1 MFRHEHDILDRA
13 QNYAEMSST
22 CSKVHV
28 GSLIVTA
35 ELEEFL
41 GCNHGIE
48 RCCSL
53 EGCYRVE
60 KYGEN
65 SKLHRLPSDCVAIH
79 SEVDAICKASRKG
92 VSLEGAV
99 IFVTRYPCESCARAI
114 IMSGIGKVYY
124 GRKEPISEM
133 TEKMFVESGT
143 QVVHVEDWDW
153 EDNNS

>member
-1 MFRHEHDILDRA
+1 MFRHEHAILDRA
-13 QNYAEMSST
+13 QNYAEMTST

-28 GSLIVTA
+28 GSLLVTA

-79 SEVDAICKASRKG
+79 SEVDAICKAARKG
-92 VSLEGAV
+92 VSLEGAI

-114 IMSGIGKVYY
+114 IMSGIRKVYY